1 MPTVVEL
8 GRHAKKRFPGIYDD
22 VGDYE
27 LGLHVKTKYPEAY
40 GDFTE
45 EAERDEPV
53 EVVEQ
58 GGIDRSSAWMAGA
71 PPSVS
76 SDVLRP
82 SHHPKISGGPT
93 ISRREPGFLERMIS
107 PVLGSG
113 TALGRA
119 FGTSGERYEDMRGNA
134 PFVRFESALPYMAPE
149 SEVGK
154 AGAGAL
160 RGGLEFMSGLTS
172 PETLLLIAGTGG
184 LGALSRE
191 IGKKGVAK
199 LLSLGFSAH
208 MLNSAFEQVPE
219 FRAAAEAG
227 DTEEAARVM
236 GHIVGSAGFSAL
248 ALKHGA
254 KREPLPMQVGGR
266 LERYGEAEAVP
277 AVKAAKAA
285 KPLEIVETKPLPEVK
300 PAVKFPPQRVTGEP
314 GKGEGLQ
321 PESRASGEARQKE
334 GPAPVSVP
342 PKVEA
347 PTPAASAKESQSDF
361 FDRTIAQAQRGE
373 PEAAMRQVQHTVG
386 GGVLNPVVEHVGDLT
401 HRMTERVTYHN
412 MGYEAVKDKVHKALR
427 VLEEPY
433 GFEREM
439 GENVRSNA
447 RSMGRNE
454 AALQAKI
461 NKALEQYSEAHKKIP
476 VVNEMQRLARGAAI
490 AVGNNDFAT
499 AKRNLHAL
507 KDVLDKGPDAWVKRA
522 REVLAPYPDLAKP
535 AAKAKSEAQIT
546 ISERL
551 TPTPEMPSDVRQGL
565 YKHSKA
571 LSKILAE
578 RQDSNIGAFSIDS
591 GRDSMM
597 YTEKGLYKVEP
608 DGSLTLVDKLSK
620 TGWRTV
626 LGRNFEPGGKWNSY
640 NPKAL
645 QEFNELKAERARK
658 QKQREADVAAKR
670 EAEQTAY
677 ATRQERVTEIDA
689 GVKTA
694 KFKKAPVKIPLRK
707 EGETAA
713 TATANAWTYKGLAIH
728 RRIVG
733 EGVDP
738 KGKYVITHQASGLSI
753 MQEIPTLQEAKVM
766 AYRMSELADFTAGA
780 KELTKQSKAMAPAL
794 SAIRRDAYAE
804 LPAAAKPA
812 RKPTAKPTSE
822 TLGMGFGPLQRYFE
836 GQKKPTSEV
845 TEWTSPK
852 VEQRV
857 QASKTPPKAG
867 VVQRVQEGLKAVWG
881 PLTRTYE
888 HLPRGKNYGG
898 LIFQLKQLEK
908 APGMATHTTLE
919 GLKRI
924 IGKMDEPQYNTF
936 MNKVLADD
944 MVETASRMEAKGKTW
959 SELGYG
965 VTPEILA
972 KSHPRFT
979 EAVGRNAVL
988 REALGE
994 HQAAWKQLRDDY
1006 IAAKKL
1012 IGEDVSYMTRKD
1024 YFPHFV
1030 LEYNA
1035 LRTRL
1040 GLGTRK
1046 LKKPAKRGFERKR
1059 SEEAET
1065 LKMDYEANYLESSF
1079 QVMAQMRA
1087 DIAKAKALHW
1097 VQQSKHN
1104 IAPRVKAELKKVN
1117 KERKEAGQERMD
1129 IEAFVRDNYEGY
1141 RTWQPKEGSVF
1152 YAADTIP
1159 AKVADAIRNSGLEQ
1173 LIGPEQLRK
1182 AVVMGGR
1189 RDRWVL
1195 PNEVAETLDN
1205 LGPKTNEW
1213 TRMLTEEPLRYWKIA
1228 QLVGP
1233 ERYIRYN
1240 LRNLSGDAEASF
1252 VGNPSAFK
1260 QVPRAVRDLYRYYR
1274 RDEIT
1279 PELKEWF
1286 DRGGLQTLLQA
1297 QEMGDI
1303 RKIEE
1308 LSKLFPKEKGPMA
1321 AAKRI
1326 AGTPGK
1332 VYMAYWRKARVS
1344 TDFRESILRYAN
1356 YLDYMRQMEAGGGKP
1371 RRFGA
1376 SIPEEVMGLESIQ
1389 DRAFKMSNDL
1399 LGAYDEI
1406 SVAGQQLRRK
1416 LIPFWSFQEIN
1427 FRRYRR
1433 MAINASREG
1442 ETASALG
1449 RKLLGKVAFRTPYV
1463 TYRVGVFGAKAAAL
1477 WAALHAYNTTQ
1488 HPEAEA
1494 DLPDDVRSRPHITFG
1509 RTEDG
1514 KTDYFSRVGAMSDL
1528 REWFGEDWGPTTKS
1542 WLNGELSLPEAAAEY
1557 AKNLGKGVMNKA
1569 VQGVTP
1575 IYKVPAE
1582 LIGQMSSY
1590 PDVTKMRL
1598 IRDRTEYLFSAMGL
1612 RKTYRALA
1620 GKPTA
1625 PLPKDPAA
1633 KALEIAKRLTIYQ
1646 IDTGQTAYWNT
1657 ADAKRRFQ
1665 KEVLK
1670 RSIPQG
1676 FSVSERGNAL
1686 YNFRAAV
1693 RLGDEDAQQKYLDE
1707 FVAKGREGEDI
1718 ARTISESLERM
1729 HPLSGLSPQK
1739 GYNRAFIEW
1748 LDEEGR
1754 EELMKA
1760 MQYYET
1766 VLLPQPQKM
1775 VRSRS
1780 TAAPRRS
1787 MVPYMNPTT
1796 IQ

>member
-1 MPTVVEL
+1 MPTVAQL
-8 GRHAKKRFPGIYDD
+8 GRHAKTKYPGIYDD

-27 LGLHVKTKYPEAY
+27 LGLHVKAKYPEAY
-40 GDFTE
+40 GAFTE
-45 EAERDEPV
+45 EV
-53 EVVEQ
+53 EGE
-58 GGIDRSSAWMAGA
+58 A
-71 PPSVS
+71 PPVASTQPAVPFRWAMAPP
-76 SDVLRP
+76 LPERERP
-82 SHHPKISGGPT
+82 EPPSEPT
-93 ISRREPGFLERMIS
+93 ISRREPGFLERMKA
-107 PVLGSG
+107 PFLGPG

-119 FGTSGERYEDMRGNA
+119 FGTSEEPFEKLRERA
-134 PFVRFESALPYMAPE
+134 PFIRFESALPYMAPE

-208 MLNSAFEQVPE
+208 MLKSAFEQVPE
-219 FRAAAEAG
+219 FQAAAEAG
-227 DTEEAARVM
+227 DTEEAARVLA
-236 GHIVGSAGFSAL
+236 HVAGSAGFSAL

-254 KREPLPMQVGGR
+254 KREALPMQVGGR

-285 KPLEIVETKPLPEVK
+285 KPAAPLATKRPSPPPEVVEPAKVEPPK
-300 PAVKFPPQRVTGEP
+300 PSAPRPEP
-314 GKGEGLQ
+314 L
-321 PESRASGEARQKE
+321 
-334 GPAPVSVP
+334 PAPVEAKKVAEESFNKRMAGFGKTLLTVSKEKDIPGLEQAIGEMEKFRNRGGAKTALDVKVLNASMEQAYSVL
-342 PKVEA
+342 
-347 PTPAASAKESQSDF
+347 
-361 FDRTIAQAQRGE
+361 
-373 PEAAMRQVQHTVG
+373 RQV
-386 GGVLNPVVEHVGDLT
+386 
-401 HRMTERVTYHN
+401 
-412 MGYEAVKDKVHKALR
+412 KA
-427 VLEEPY
+427 
-433 GFEREM
+433 
-439 GENVRSNA
+439 
-447 RSMGRNE
+447 
-454 AALQAKI
+454 
-461 NKALEQYSEAHKKIP
+461 
-476 VVNEMQRLARGAAI
+476 
-490 AVGNNDFAT
+490 
-499 AKRNLHAL
+499 
-507 KDVLDKGPDAWVKRA
+507 
-522 REVLAPYPDLAKP
+522 
-535 AAKAKSEAQIT
+535 
-546 ISERL
+546 
-551 TPTPEMPSDVRQGL
+551 TP
-565 YKHSKA
+565 
-571 LSKILAE
+571 
-578 RQDSNIGAFSIDS
+578 
-591 GRDSMM
+591 
-597 YTEKGLYKVEP
+597 
-608 DGSLTLVDKLSK
+608 
-620 TGWRTV
+620 
-626 LGRNFEPGGKWNSY
+626 
-640 NPKAL
+640 
-645 QEFNELKAERARK
+645 
-658 QKQREADVAAKR
+658 
-670 EAEQTAY
+670 
-677 ATRQERVTEIDA
+677 
-689 GVKTA
+689 
-694 KFKKAPVKIPLRK
+694 
-707 EGETAA
+707 
-713 TATANAWTYKGLAIH
+713 
-728 RRIVG
+728 
-733 EGVDP
+733 
-738 KGKYVITHQASGLSI
+738 
-753 MQEIPTLQEAKVM
+753 
-766 AYRMSELADFTAGA
+766 
-780 KELTKQSKAMAPAL
+780 
-794 SAIRRDAYAE
+794 
-804 LPAAAKPA
+804 
-812 RKPTAKPTSE
+812 KPTSE

-836 GQKKPTSEV
+836 GEKRPASEV

-867 VVQRVQEGLKAVWG
+867 VVQRVQEGLKAIWG

-888 HLPRGKNYGG
+888 HLPRGKDYGG
-898 LIFQLKQLEK
+898 LIFQMKQLEK

-919 GLKRI
+919 GLKRV

-944 MVETASRMEAKGKTW
+944 MLETASRMEAKGKTW

-972 KSHPRFT
+972 ESHPRFT
-979 EAVGRNAVL
+979 AAVGRDAVL
-988 REALGE
+988 SEAVTENRAG
-994 HQAAWKQLRDDY
+994 WKQLADEY

-1046 LKKPAKRGFERKR
+1046 LQKPPKRGFERKR

-1097 VQQSKHN
+1097 VEKSKHN
-1104 IAPRVKAELKKVN
+1104 IAPRVKAALKKVN
-1117 KERKEAGQERMD
+1117 AERKEAGQERID
-1129 IEAFVRDNYEGY
+1129 IAAFVRDNYEGY

-1182 AVVMGGR
+1182 AAVMGGR

-1213 TRMLTEEPLRYWKIA
+1213 TRVITEEPLRYWKIA

-1260 QVPRAVRDLYRYYR
+1260 QVPRAVRDLYRYYK

-1321 AAKRI
+1321 AAKRL
-1326 AGTPGK
+1326 AGTPARA
-1332 VYMAYWRKARVS
+1332 YMAYWRKARVS

-1356 YLDYMRQMEAGGGKP
+1356 HLEFVRQMRKNPDGKP
-1371 RRFGA
+1371 DSFAA
-1376 SIPEEVMGLESIQ
+1376 SIPEEVMELENIQ
-1389 DRAFKMSNDL
+1389 DRGFKMSNDL

-1442 ETASALG
+1442 ETASMLG

-1463 TYRVGVFGAKAAAL
+1463 TYRVGVFAAKASAL
-1477 WAALHAYNTTQ
+1477 WAVLHTTNNTLNR
-1488 HPEAEA
+1488 EAEA

-1528 REWFGEDWGPTTKS
+1528 REWFGEDWGPTTKR

-1582 LIGQMSSY
+1582 LVGQMSSY
-1590 PDVTKMRL
+1590 PDVTKMRR
-1598 IRDRTEYLFSAMGL
+1598 IRDRTEYLFAAMGL
-1612 RKTYRALA
+1612 RKTYRAVA

-1657 ADAKRRFQ
+1657 IDAKRRFH

-1693 RLGDEDAQQKYLDE
+1693 RLEDEDAQQKYLDE
-1707 FVAKGREGEDI
+1707 FVALGRPGEDLG
-1718 ARTISESLERM
+1718 RTISESLERM
-1729 HPLSGLSPQK
+1729 YPLAGLSAQK
-1739 GYNRAFIEW
+1739 QHDRAFIQW

-1754 EELMKA
+1754 EELVKA

-1766 VLLPQPQKM
+1766 VLLPQPQKAA
-1775 VRSRS
+1775 RPRR

-1787 MVPYMNPTT
+1787 MVPYMNPVTV
-1796 IQ
+1796 Q